1 MARIKLTPPSEFHF
15 FTEIRI
21 RITDLNYGNHVG
33 NDSILSIIH
42 EVRVQYLGSYQLKE
56 LDFAGVSLIMSDVV
70 IEFKNESFYGDT
82 IKAFARAVDFSSAG
96 FDIYYKLIIE
106 KNKDSKTIAIAKT
119 GMVCFDY
126 TSRKVVKVPDEAKRL
141 LLG

>member
-1 MARIKLTPPSEFHF
+1 MARIKLTPPSELHF
-15 FTEIRI
+15 FTEISI
-21 RITDLNYGNHVG
+21 RITDMNYGNHVG

-42 EVRVQYLGSYQLKE
+42 EARVQYLESYQLKE

-82 IKAFARAVDFSSAG
+82 IKTFTRAVDFSSAG
-96 FDIYYKLIIE
+96 FDIYYKLTTE
-106 KNKDSKTIAIAKT
+106 ADNKTKTIAIAKT

-126 TSRKVVKVPDEAKRL
+126 SSRKVVKLPDEAKKL

>member
-1 MARIKLTPPSEFHF
+1 MARIKLIPPTEFHF
-15 FTEIRI
+15 FTEIPI

-42 EVRVQYLGSYQLKE
+42 EVRVQYLEKYKLTE

-82 IKAFARAVDFSSAG
+82 IKAYAQAEDFSSAG
-96 FDIYYKLIIE
+96 FDIYYKLTTE
-106 KNKDSKTIAIAKT
+106 TNNETKTIAIAKT

-126 TSRKVVKVPDEAKRL
+126 SSRKVVKLPDEAKRL
-141 LLG
+141 LTA

>member
-1 MARIKLTPPSEFHF
+1 MARIKLTPPSEFQF
-15 FTEIRI
+15 FTEIPI

-42 EVRVQYLGSYQLKE
+42 EVRVQYLESYQLKE
-56 LDFAGVSLIMSDVV
+56 LEFAGVSLIMSDVV

-96 FDIYYKLIIE
+96 FDIYYKLITE
-106 KNKDSKTIAIAKT
+106 KNKVTKTIAIAKT

-126 TSRKVVKVPDEAKRL
+126 SSRKVVKVPDEAKRL

>member
-15 FTEIRI
+15 FTEIPI

-42 EVRVQYLGSYQLKE
+42 EVRVQYLGSYHLKE

-96 FDIYYKLIIE
+96 FDIYYKLTTMADKE
-106 KNKDSKTIAIAKT
+106 TKTIANAKT

-126 TSRKVVKVPDEAKRL
+126 SSRKVVKLPNEAKRL
-141 LLG
+141 LTT